1 MTMDDSSIPSPFLT
15 VVEGAEGADENVY
28 PLELSSERT
37 EMP

>member
-1 MTMDDSSIPSPFLT
+1 MTMEDSSIPSPLLT

-37 EMP
+37 EIP